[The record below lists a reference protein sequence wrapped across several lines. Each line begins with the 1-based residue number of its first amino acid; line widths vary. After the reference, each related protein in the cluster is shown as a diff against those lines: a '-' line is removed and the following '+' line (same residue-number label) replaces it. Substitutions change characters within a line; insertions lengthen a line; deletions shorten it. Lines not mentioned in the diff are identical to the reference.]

1 MTFPQW
7 NFSEVALLEIVMK
20 KTVDHISSEW
30 QLFHIFPK
38 YLTTLVKWGFK
49 SKTKKQLFPASPR
62 NKNMKQLVNKVFSHF
77 KCSNRKRDIYL
88 LFLIS

>member
-49 SKTKKQLFPASPR
+49 SQTKKT
-62 NKNMKQLVNKVFSHF
+62 
-77 KCSNRKRDIYL
+77 I
-88 LFLIS
+88 ISCESKK